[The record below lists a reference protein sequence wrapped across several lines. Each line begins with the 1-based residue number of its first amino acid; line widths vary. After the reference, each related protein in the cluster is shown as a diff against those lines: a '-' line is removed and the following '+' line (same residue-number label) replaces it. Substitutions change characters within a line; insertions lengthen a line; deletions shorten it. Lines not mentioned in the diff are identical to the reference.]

1 VDAAGKKIK
10 ILTGALCLIF
20 LAALALG
27 CASPFSSPPRQ
38 GDRIPAPGDENA
50 REPIITLYNKEKGKV
65 EKIKMEKYIEGV
77 VAAEMDTSWPIEALA
92 AQAIIARTFT
102 LKKIQEGGVKK
113 YNTDASTDEQE
124 FQAYDASKINDN
136 VRKAVARS
144 RGIVVTH
151 NGKYINGWFHADA
164 GGRTA
169 ASAVEGLNFT
179 KEKAP
184 YIHSVNDPGFK
195 SSPPEN
201 RSWKAVFPVSEVRQ
215 KIQNSL
221 GRDPGPIR
229 EVKILER
236 GPSGRVTKV
245 KVGNLALSGPS
256 LRLALGSEVM
266 RSTLLT
272 QFKVSGGRLIAAG
285 KGYGH
290 GVGMSQWGAK
300 VMAENGKSAEEIIKY
315 YYKDV
320 EIQKVWR

>member
-1 VDAAGKKIK
+1 VDTAIRK
-10 ILTGALCLIF
+10 ILAGAVCLIF
-20 LAALALG
+20 FSALALG
-27 CASPFSSPPRQ
+27 CAGPFSSPPRQ
-38 GDRIPAPGDENA
+38 GDRVPEPGDKNA
-50 REPIITLYNKEKGKV
+50 REPVITLYNKEKGKV

-92 AQAIIARTFT
+92 AQAIIVRTFT
-102 LKKIQEGGVKK
+102 LKKIQEGGVEK

-124 FQAYDASKINDN
+124 FQAYDAAKVNDN
-136 VRKAVARS
+136 VRKAVAKT
-144 RGIVVTH
+144 RGVVVTH

-169 ASAVEGLNFT
+169 ASAVEGLNYT

-184 YIHSVNDPGFK
+184 YIHSVKDPGFK
-195 SSPPEN
+195 NSPPEN
-201 RSWKAVFPVSEVRQ
+201 KSWRAVFPLSEVRQ

-221 GRDPGPIR
+221 RRDPGPIR

-245 KVGNLALSGPS
+245 KVGNLTLSGPS

-272 QFKVSGGRLIAAG
+272 ELKVSGGRLIAAG
-285 KGYGH
+285 KGFGH

-300 VMAENGKSAEEIIKY
+300 VMAENGKSAEEIINY
-315 YYKDV
+315 FYKDV
-320 EIQKVWR
+320 KIQKVWR